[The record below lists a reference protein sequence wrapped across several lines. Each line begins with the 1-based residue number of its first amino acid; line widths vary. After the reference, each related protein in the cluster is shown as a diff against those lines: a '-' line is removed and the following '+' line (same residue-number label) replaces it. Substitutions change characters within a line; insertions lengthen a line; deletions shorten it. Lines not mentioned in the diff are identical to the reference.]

1 MRKVLVSGAAFAATC
16 VSAVAVPMVAQATT
30 PGPSPTPSV
39 SVPSDTPTGT
49 PGSDA
54 PTGPPGSGAPGSES
68 PSGTPPAQAPDGEP
82 PAAGGGTDG
91 VVRAKAVM
99 VTPKLPRSA
108 TYSYGPSASQ
118 RVDAYWQ
125 PTPAQRA
132 KARGNA
138 RRNAAG
144 AAGGAQ
150 SATRPGVLIIHGGY
164 WLGGSKDGWKYF
176 ARRLSDA
183 GYVVLSANYRLA
195 PKAQWPA
202 QRDDALGALRFMKK
216 HARTWNLDP
225 DRIVVLGSSSG
236 GQLAT
241 QIGTHGTGTDL
252 VRGVVALSPPNNPF
266 LAYKDGAAAGASS
279 RQRKLRQAVVDLVH
293 CAPGSPEA
301 TLEAA
306 GCWKRVEDADS
317 ATHASAGDAPMLLLH
332 ATGDFVP
339 VTQSQGL
346 ASALRAAGV
355 QVKVQTVDGVM
366 HASDMLNV
374 DGITPEILQWIK
386 AHTKARP

>member
-1 MRKVLVSGAAFAATC
+1 MA
-16 VSAVAVPMVAQATT
+16 AQATT

-39 SVPSDTPTGT
+39 SAPSDVPT
-49 PGSDA
+49 D
-54 PTGPPGSGAPGSES
+54 APGSETPTGPSDSGSPGTGS
-68 PSGTPPAQAPDGEP
+68 PSGTPSSQAPDGEP
-82 PAAGGGTDG
+82 QGTAGGTDG

-99 VTPKLPRSA
+99 VTPKLPRFA
-108 TYSYGPSASQ
+108 TYNYGPSASQ

-132 KARGNA
+132 KARGA
-138 RRNAAG
+138 KRAPAG
-144 AAGGAQ
+144 ATGAQ
-150 SATRPGVLIIHGGY
+150 TATRPGVLIIHGGY
-164 WLGGSKDGWKYF
+164 WLGGSKDSWKYF

-266 LAYKDGAAAGASS
+266 LAYKDGALLDASS

-293 CAPGSPEA
+293 CVPGSAEA
-301 TLEAA
+301 TAEAA
-306 GCWKRVEDADS
+306 DCWKRVEDADTT
-317 ATHASAGDAPMLLLH
+317 THASAGDAPMLLLH

-374 DGITPEILQWIK
+374 PGITPEIMQWIK

>member
-1 MRKVLVSGAAFAATC
+1 
-16 VSAVAVPMVAQATT
+16 
-30 PGPSPTPSV
+30 
-39 SVPSDTPTGT
+39 
-49 PGSDA
+49 
-54 PTGPPGSGAPGSES
+54 
-68 PSGTPPAQAPDGEP
+68 
-82 PAAGGGTDG
+82 
-91 VVRAKAVM
+91 M
-99 VTPKLPRSA
+99 VTPKLPRFA
-108 TYSYGPSASQ
+108 TYNYGPAVSQ

-132 KARGNA
+132 KARGA
-138 RRNAAG
+138 GRNTAGAAG
-144 AAGGAQ
+144 AAQ
-150 SATRPGVLIIHGGY
+150 SAARPGVLIIHGGY
-164 WLGGSKDGWKYF
+164 WLGGSKDSWKYF
-176 ARRLSDA
+176 ARKLSDA

-202 QRDDALGALRFMKK
+202 QRDDALGALRFMKR

-266 LAYKDGAAAGASS
+266 LAYKDGALTGASS

-293 CAPGSPEA
+293 CVPGSAEA
-301 TLEAA
+301 TPKAA
-306 GCWKRVEDADS
+306 NCWKRVEDADS
-317 ATHASAGDAPMLLLH
+317 STHASAGDAPMLLLH

-339 VTQSQGL
+339 VAQSQGL
-346 ASALRAAGV
+346 ASALRAVGV
-355 QVKVQTVDGVM
+355 PAKVQTVQGVM

-374 DGITPEILQWIK
+374 PGITPEIMQWIK
-386 AHTKARP
+386 ARTKARP

>member
-1 MRKVLVSGAAFAATC
+1 
-16 VSAVAVPMVAQATT
+16 
-30 PGPSPTPSV
+30 
-39 SVPSDTPTGT
+39 
-49 PGSDA
+49 
-54 PTGPPGSGAPGSES
+54 
-68 PSGTPPAQAPDGEP
+68 
-82 PAAGGGTDG
+82 
-91 VVRAKAVM
+91 M
-99 VTPKLPRSA
+99 VTPKLPRFA

-132 KARGNA
+132 KARGA
-138 RRNAAG
+138 KRAPAG
-144 AAGGAQ
+144 AAGAQ
-150 SATRPGVLIIHGGY
+150 TAARPGVLIIHGGY
-164 WLGGSKDGWKYF
+164 WLGGSKDSWKYF

-266 LAYKDGAAAGASS
+266 LAYKDGALLDASS

-293 CAPGSPEA
+293 CVPGSAEETA
-301 TLEAA
+301 EAA
-306 GCWKRVEDADS
+306 DCWKRVEDADTT
-317 ATHASAGDAPMLLLH
+317 THASAGDAPMLLLH

-374 DGITPEILQWIK
+374 PGVTPEIMQWIK

>member
-16 VSAVAVPMVAQATT
+16 VSAVAVPMAAQATT
-30 PGPSPTPSV
+30 PGPSPTPTV
-39 SVPSDTPTGT
+39 SAPSDVPTDA

-54 PTGPPGSGAPGSES
+54 PTGPSGSGAPGTGS
-68 PSGTPPAQAPDGEP
+68 PSGTPSSQAPDGEP
-82 PAAGGGTDG
+82 QGTAGGTDG

-99 VTPKLPRSA
+99 VTPKLPRFA

-132 KARGNA
+132 KARGA
-138 RRNAAG
+138 KRAQAG
-144 AAGGAQ
+144 ATAAQ
-150 SATRPGVLIIHGGY
+150 TATRPGVLIIHGGY
-164 WLGGSKDGWKYF
+164 WLGGSKDSWKYF
-176 ARRLSDA
+176 ARRMSDA

-266 LAYKDGAAAGASS
+266 LAYKDGALTDASS

-293 CAPGSPEA
+293 CVPGSAEA
-301 TLEAA
+301 TAEAA
-306 GCWKRVEDADS
+306 NCWKRVEDADTT
-317 ATHASAGDAPMLLLH
+317 THASAGDAPMLLLH

-374 DGITPEILQWIK
+374 PGITPEIMQWIK

>member
-1 MRKVLVSGAAFAATC
+1 VRKVLVSGAAFAATC
-16 VSAVAVPMVAQATT
+16 VSAVAVPMAAQATA

-39 SVPSDTPTGT
+39 SVPSDVPTDV

-54 PTGPPGSGAPGSES
+54 PTGPPGSGAPGTES
-68 PSGTPPAQAPDGEP
+68 PSGTPSSQAPDGEP
-82 PAAGGGTDG
+82 QPAGGGTDG

-99 VTPKLPRSA
+99 VTPKLPRFA

-132 KARGNA
+132 KARGA
-138 RRNAAG
+138 AQRNPAG
-144 AAGGAQ
+144 AAGT
-150 SATRPGVLIIHGGY
+150 ATRPGVLIIHGGY
-164 WLGGSKDGWKYF
+164 WMGGSKDSWKYF
-176 ARRLSDA
+176 ARRMSDA

-266 LAYKDGAAAGASS
+266 LAYKDGALTDASS
-279 RQRKLRQAVVDLVH
+279 RQRKLRQAVVGLVH
-293 CAPGSPEA
+293 CVPGPVDAAPK
-301 TLEAA
+301 AA
-306 GCWKRVEDADS
+306 DCWKRVEDADTT
-317 ATHASAGDAPMLLLH
+317 THASAGDAPMLLLH

-374 DGITPEILQWIK
+374 AGITPEIMQWIK
-386 AHTKARP
+386 AHTAARP